1 MKTTSKFSIK
11 KVVLFV
17 LILVIVA
24 WIAQLFVCDLLT
36 LKYASDI
43 DACRECE
50 ECSYWIDDTFS
61 AKVISRNRTETKIYY
76 FNEDMGVLVT
86 HDNLATEESTSLHID
101 LDTLWSAS
109 GNADRLVWPYWYHC
123 FYFLF

>member
-1 MKTTSKFSIK
+1 MKSMK
-11 KVVLFV
+11 KVVLSV
-17 LILVIVA
+17 LILVVVA

-36 LKYASDI
+36 SKYAADI

-50 ECSYWIDDTFS
+50 ECSSWIDDSFS
-61 AKVISRNRTETKIYY
+61 AKIISRNRKETKIYY
-76 FNEDMGVLVT
+76 FNENIGVLVT
-86 HDNLATEESTSLHID
+86 HSNLEKETSTSLHLN
-101 LDTLWSAS
+101 LDTPWSAS

>member
-1 MKTTSKFSIK
+1 MK

-36 LKYASDI
+36 SKYAADI

-50 ECSYWIDDTFS
+50 ECSSWIDGSFS
-61 AKVISRNRTETKIYY
+61 AKVISRNRKETKIYY
-76 FNEDMGVLVT
+76 FNENMGVLVT
-86 HDNLATEESTSLHID
+86 HNNLSKEESTSLHID
-101 LDTLWSAS
+101 LDTPWSAS

-123 FYFLF
+123 FCFLF

>member
-1 MKTTSKFSIK
+1 MKSMK
-11 KVVLFV
+11 KVVLSV
-17 LILVIVA
+17 LILVVVA

-36 LKYASDI
+36 SKYAADI

-50 ECSYWIDDTFS
+50 ECSSWIDDSFS

-76 FNEDMGVLVT
+76 FNENIGVLVT
-86 HDNLATEESTSLHID
+86 HSNLEKETSTSLHLN
-101 LDTLWSAS
+101 LDTRWSAS
-109 GNADRLVWPYWYHC
+109 GNADRLVLPYWYHC

>member
-1 MKTTSKFSIK
+1 MKSIK